1 MLTGSTSF
9 YDIVI
14 AGTDLSGLIV
24 GALCAKR
31 GYRVL
36 VLGQGSR
43 PSGYRYQ
50 GHTFQRRAQ
59 LFTGFDTSPVLKQI
73 FGELSLT
80 LEMRNRPKAFDPFYQ
95 VVLPE
100 ARIDVTRPGERF
112 DRELAREFPD
122 ESVPIQG
129 FYKAVFAISEAIS
142 AILARNPPLPPNGWA
157 EKREI
162 QRLTQDLPNLI
173 DGAVPLN
180 PLDAFPRAHPFRAFV
195 AGPATMTSGL
205 DIEDGPTLPLARC
218 IAHLAGGVNHIEG
231 GMDGLKRL
239 FIQKIKQN
247 ASDYRPEISFDALA
261 VKRGKMV
268 AGRVRDRQEI
278 IGFHLLICNSPLK
291 RFFHLV
297 PAEAQSERYHHR
309 IHTLQPSHYV
319 FTINLAMHAEG
330 IPEAMARNVFLV
342 QDPKMPLDGDNLVQI
357 ALDPGKAERTPPG
370 EVAIVTA
377 SCRLPAQ
384 NFRPHVD
391 HVQRLGDWLLER
403 LRSTLFPFL
412 DEHLVAVHA
421 PWKGF
426 DPLTGQARFEAG
438 EVLPIY
444 RGAMEATLDA
454 SVLAVESDY
463 KNILVCGDH
472 VFSGFGFEGAFLA
485 AQNAYRKVTE
495 RIVLKPML

>member
-43 PSGYRYQ
+43 PTGYRYQ
-50 GHTFQRRAQ
+50 GHTFQRRAHV
-59 LFTGFDTSPVLKQI
+59 FTGLDSSPVLKQI
-73 FGELSLT
+73 FGDLSLS
-80 LEMRNRPKAFDPFYQ
+80 LEMRNRPRAFDPFYQ

-100 ARIDVTRPGERF
+100 ARIDVTKPGERF

-122 ESVPIQG
+122 DTVPIHG
-129 FYKAVFAISEAIS
+129 FYKAVFAISDAIS
-142 AILARNPPLPPNGWA
+142 ATLARNPPLPPSSWS
-157 EKREI
+157 ERRDVQK
-162 QRLTQDLPNLI
+162 LLQDLPNLL
-173 DGAVPLN
+173 DGPGPLN
-180 PLDAFPRAHPFRAFV
+180 PMDAFSREHPFRAFV
-195 AGPATMTSGL
+195 AGPAAMTSGL

-218 IAHLAGGVNHIEG
+218 IAHLAGGVHHIEG

-261 VKRGKMV
+261 VKRGKVV
-268 AGRVRDRQEI
+268 AGRVRDRQEV
-278 IGFHLLICNSPLK
+278 IGFNLILCNSSLK

-319 FTINLAMHAEG
+319 FTINMAIRAEG
-330 IPEAMARNVFLV
+330 IPEAMARNVFLI
-342 QDPKMPLDGDNLVQI
+342 QDPRVPLDGDNLVQI
-357 ALDPGKAERTPPG
+357 SLDPGRAERTPPG
-370 EVAIVTA
+370 EIAIVTA

-412 DEHLVAVHA
+412 DEHLVAVHS

-444 RGAMEATLDA
+444 RGAMEQTLDA

-485 AQNAYRKVTE
+485 AQNAYRKIGE
-495 RIVLKPML
+495 RIVLKQML

>member
-1 MLTGSTSF
+1 MSTSF
-9 YDIVI
+9 YDVVI

-43 PSGYRYQ
+43 PSGYRFQ
-50 GHTFQRRAQ
+50 GHTFQRRAHV
-59 LFTGFDTSPVLKQI
+59 FTGFDTSPVLKQL
-73 FGELSLT
+73 FSELSLS

-112 DRELAREFPD
+112 EREIEREFPN
-122 ESVPIQG
+122 EAASILA
-129 FYKAVFAISEAIS
+129 FYDAAAGINDLISKL
-142 AILARNPPLPPNGWA
+142 LARNPVLPPSSWA

-162 QRLTQDLPNLI
+162 QKIAQEMPDLVS
-173 DGAVPLN
+173 GAAVRDPLQQ
-180 PLDAFPRAHPFRAFV
+180 FPRNHPFRAFV
-195 AGPATMTSGL
+195 VGPATMASGL
-205 DIEDGPTLPLARC
+205 DIEDGPVLPLMRC
-218 IAHLAGGVNHIEG
+218 ISHLHGGVHHIEG

-247 ASDYRPEISFDALA
+247 ASDYRPDIAFDALA
-261 VKRGKMV
+261 VKRGKV
-268 AGRVRDRQEI
+268 IQGRVRDRQEV
-278 IGFHLLICNSPLK
+278 IGFNLLICNSELK
-291 RFFHLV
+291 RFFHIV
-297 PAEAQSERYHHR
+297 PPEVQKERYHHR
-309 IHTLQPSHYV
+309 IHTLQPSHYI
-319 FTINLAMHAEG
+319 FTINLAMRAEG
-330 IPEAMARNVFLV
+330 ISEAMARNVFLI
-342 QDPKMPLDGDNLVQI
+342 QDPGVPLDGDNLIQI
-357 ALDPGKAERTPPG
+357 AVDPGKHERSAPG
-370 EVAIVTA
+370 ETATVTA

-412 DEHLVAVHA
+412 DEHLLAVHA
-421 PWKGF
+421 PWKGT

-438 EVLPIY
+438 EVIPIY
-444 RGAMEATLDA
+444 RGSIEQTLDA
-454 SVLAVESDY
+454 SVLSVESDY

-472 VFSGFGFEGAFLA
+472 VFSGFGFEGAFLTA
-485 AQNAYRKVTE
+485 LNAYRKVTE
-495 RIVLKPML
+495 RQVLKQMI